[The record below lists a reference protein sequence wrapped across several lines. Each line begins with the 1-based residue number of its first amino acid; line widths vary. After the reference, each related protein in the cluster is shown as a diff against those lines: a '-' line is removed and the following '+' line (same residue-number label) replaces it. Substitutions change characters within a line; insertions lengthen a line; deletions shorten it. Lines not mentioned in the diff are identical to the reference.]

1 MEWVIGIL
9 IVTGWVFFAVRYWLL
24 EKDVKRLSED
34 ISDFSKNATFT
45 DLKTDGSNRVLI
57 PLVQSMNELI
67 AAKNQAVIQRL
78 QREREMKWMIAN
90 ISHDLRTPMTSIK
103 GYLSLYRKGTEE
115 ERERYFEIINQR
127 LANVEVLI
135 DDFYFLSC
143 LESKDRLLKTE
154 YRDLGAMI
162 PEIVG
167 MFYYEFEERK
177 ILPEFRIE
185 GEVFAEVNEEAF
197 TRILTNIVQ
206 NVLRYGEDFFRI
218 SVKKAEKVSLR
229 FENRTHQIIQDPE
242 QLFLRTVVA
251 DPSRTSKGTGIGLAI
266 AKELAEQSGWK
277 ISAEYRKEIFS
288 IVLIIEE

>member
-9 IVTGWVFFAVRYWLL
+9 ALTGWLFFSVRYWLL
-24 EKDVKRLSED
+24 KKDIRRLSQD

-57 PLVQSMNELI
+57 PLVDSMNELI
-67 AAKNQAVIQRL
+67 TAKNQAVVRRL
-78 QREREMKWMIAN
+78 QRDREMKWMIAN

-143 LESKDRLLKTE
+143 LESKDLMLKTE
-154 YRDLGAMI
+154 YRDISLMI
-162 PEIVG
+162 PEIIG

-177 ILPEFRIE
+177 ILPEFRLEE
-185 GEVFAEVNEEAF
+185 GLRTEVNEEAF
-197 TRILTNIVQ
+197 TRILSNIVQ

-218 SVKKAEKVSLR
+218 SAEKGEQLVLR
-229 FENRTHQIIQDPE
+229 FENRTRQVIHDPE
-242 QLFLRTVVA
+242 NLFLRTVVA
-251 DPSRTSKGTGIGLAI
+251 DPSRTSKGAGIGLAI
-266 AKELAEQSGWK
+266 AKELSEQSGWN
-277 ISAEYRKEIFS
+277 ISAEYHGGIFA
-288 IVLIIEE
+288 IVLRI